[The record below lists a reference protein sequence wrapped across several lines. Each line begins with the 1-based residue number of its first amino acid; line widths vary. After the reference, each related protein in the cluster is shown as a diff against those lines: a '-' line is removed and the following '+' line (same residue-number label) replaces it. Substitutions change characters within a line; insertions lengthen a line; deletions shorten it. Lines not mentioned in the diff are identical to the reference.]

1 MGVGDYIHIY
11 ASEQDNPKRI
21 SKPNPPTTEPTSR
34 TLSAFSI

>member
-21 SKPNPPTTEPTSR
+21 SKPNPPTTASPTH